1 MTRKMFAVY
10 AILAPTSSCK
20 NYESNTELKNQVEE
34 FLDTK
39 EIVQNIV
46 EDSRLEEIEKKIRKL
61 TNKTDGKDK
70 EQFRHELEE
79 IKDRSEKK
87 QETINE
93 KSKNLFKDNLELGL
107 TSISNLINVFS
118 EFKNEFGEV
127 AHKGFSLVCNL
138 YSHYT
143 SIYKSN
149 MERLENVLSPTID
162 KTLAPINKKINNF
175 IDLVNSNEKNLKISK
190 NLKFDES
197 GTPIYK
203 NKKILHNNVL

>member
-1 MTRKMFAVY
+1 M
-10 AILAPTSSCK
+10 
-20 NYESNTELKNQVEE
+20 
-34 FLDTK
+34 
-39 EIVQNIV
+39 
-46 EDSRLEEIEKKIRKL
+46 
-61 TNKTDGKDK
+61 
-70 EQFRHELEE
+70 
-79 IKDRSEKK
+79 
-87 QETINE
+87 NE